1 MAIAFTTRT
10 CLDRRVPCLY
20 LTSITPR
27 PPARPF
33 SYLTDCSGQPTTCT
47 CTATCDLLEETMCD
61 SQLDGNALCGF
72 DYETR
77 SKWVKNETVNGVQTM
92 HYHYGDPLGQV
103 TTDPPTPAPPPASAP
118 MTPRIFL
125 TVNITD
131 PLWLTRLS
139 ALREMKRST
148 NGLSSRCSVAS
159 YLISCLSFMLTMT
172 RV

>member
-1 MAIAFTTRT
+1 MNKDHPQRVVQHRDGRLLASVIIYFLIAYFFFIDKIRSISFRLNKLAITFTTRT
-10 CLDRRVPCLY
+10 CLDRLVPCLY
-20 LTSITPR
+20 LTSIP

-103 TTDPPTPAPPPASAP
+103 TPQPPPRPAPRARAHDS
-118 MTPRIFL
+118 
-125 TVNITD
+125 
-131 PLWLTRLS
+131 
-139 ALREMKRST
+139 
-148 NGLSSRCSVAS
+148 S
-159 YLISCLSFMLTMT
+159 YLLN
-172 RV
+172 